1 ATGCQPSGSGTPSY
15 LTGGG
20 YLRTT
25 AVDAATEPSL
35 VETCGVARAGVISI
49 LPTTFAPKGLVQLEL
64 VGASARC
71 TVSGASHGAA
81 ATYDYKVK
89 VRIKE
94 PGGENDYY
102 DDEKIIDPS
111 TTDDLLAA
119 VDLES
124 PVSLDRKLGDYI
136 ASWSSLTP
144 DRVSKT
150 QVTGMAEVDVPGVV
164 TLTTAPLRPK
174 GISTTE
180 YDEGSAMSVTIGA
193 VSCSAKDAR

>member
-1 ATGCQPSGSGTPSY
+1 MEMV
-15 LTGGG
+15 
-20 YLRTT
+20 R
-25 AVDAATEPSL
+25 
-35 VETCGVARAGVISI
+35 
-49 LPTTFAPKGLVQLEL
+49 
-64 VGASARC
+64 ASARC

-81 ATYDYKVK
+81 ATYDYGVK

-102 DDEKIIDPS
+102 DDEKIIDPA

-150 QVTGMAEVDVPGVV
+150 QVTGLAEVDVPGVV
-164 TLTTAPLRPK
+164 TLTTAPLRP
-174 GISTTE
+174 GTSDPSV